1 MYPGLNER
9 QQQIMEMLSREGE
22 VRISQLKE
30 HFPVTEMTLRRDLEK
45 LEQIGVLKRTFGGAI
60 SITQDIRKR
69 SVKMMEEKI
78 RIGKKAAES
87 VQPGES
93 IFIDGGTTALQVAKH
108 LPAGIRITV
117 VTHALNAA
125 HLLVEKGIRT
135 IVTGG
140 IALETTSTL
149 VGPLAVEA
157 ISRMA
162 FDRAFI
168 GASGC
173 SVQHGFSN
181 SDPYES
187 ELKKMAIERAVEANI
202 VIDHTKFGQCSLVSF
217 ADLSKVHG
225 VYTDRLPDDSALLS
239 ACKDAGVRLIECE

>member
-1 MYPGLNER
+1 MHPGLNER

-22 VRISQLKE
+22 VRIRDLKE
-30 HFPVTEMTLRRDLEK
+30 HFSVTEMTLRRDLEK
-45 LEQIGVLKRTFGGAI
+45 MEQIGVLKRTFGGAI
-60 SITQDIRKR
+60 SVTQDVRKR
-69 SVKMMEEKI
+69 SVKMIEEKI

-93 IFIDGGTTALQVAKH
+93 VFIDGGTTTLQVAKH
-108 LPAGIRITV
+108 LPTGIRITV
-117 VTHALNAA
+117 VTNALNVANV
-125 HLLVEKGIRT
+125 LLEKGIRT

-168 GASGC
+168 GATGQGDVPTGSIEYKTIFAVGLTLFVITFVMNVI
-173 SVQHGFSN
+173 SIRLVRKYREV
-181 SDPYES
+181 YE
-187 ELKKMAIERAVEANI
+187 
-202 VIDHTKFGQCSLVSF
+202 
-217 ADLSKVHG
+217 
-225 VYTDRLPDDSALLS
+225 
-239 ACKDAGVRLIECE
+239 